1 MSDIENKV
9 RGMAIKP
16 DAVEQERNFA
26 IEVHSPT
33 SQANP
38 STDREEATGETEPHD
53 SIKHAGLSVRPAS
66 ELPASSGPLFS
77 PADPL
82 YALDSQHLSST
93 GRLTIRQ
100 KAEHHRLFV
109 EGSRPLKRKA
119 LHDYRDAVEQPQ
131 NGIKELGDKC
141 LTCIKN
147 NRACTGTV
155 LKKRVA
161 RNKTTYRCETCM
173 PQGSAHCGRAC
184 YWKDAKNN
192 VFTYEDAQVFH
203 KGIRNPKNSR
213 LGRQARALA
222 KKGHRSSPQLTYAIA
237 LPVPTDRGPQAVP
250 QPECHDLKG
259 KPGLACEE
267 AQERDDRTTTDEDDD
282 NDEDD
287 DEDDDSSTMQ
297 RPETTSEL
305 VVDQIFREIES
316 EARKKSNYIRT
327 PSEADIYFKM
337 TQLLFAKKSSMPR
350 SIYGAVWQ
358 KLQLVHVQFVHG
370 EVDDTNTR

>member
-1 MSDIENKV
+1 M
-9 RGMAIKP
+9 
-16 DAVEQERNFA
+16 
-26 IEVHSPT
+26 
-33 SQANP
+33 
-38 STDREEATGETEPHD
+38 
-53 SIKHAGLSVRPAS
+53 SVRPAS
-66 ELPASSGPLFS
+66 ELPASSGPLFR

-131 NGIKELGDKC
+131 NGIKQLGDKC

-222 KKGHRSSPQLTYAIA
+222 KKGQRSSPQLNYAAA
-237 LPVPTDRGPQAVP
+237 LPVPTDRGPQAASLS
-250 QPECHDLKG
+250 QSHDMKA
-259 KPGLACEE
+259 KSVLAYEE
-267 AQERDDRTTTDEDDD
+267 AQERGDRSTTDEDEDEDEGDDEEDEKDENDD
-282 NDEDD
+282 NENTTVQQP
-287 DEDDDSSTMQ
+287 EMSS
-297 RPETTSEL
+297 EI
-305 VVDQIFREIES
+305 VVDQIFRDIEL

-337 TQLLFAKKSSMPR
+337 TQLLFAKKTFMPQG
-350 SIYGAVWQ
+350 IYAAVWQ

-370 EVDDTNTR
+370 VVNDMNTQ